1 MAAVSAA
8 LLAKVDES
16 ENLGRGHP
24 QSRLW
29 CRAVAAPGE
38 VAAGR
43 RQQQNGKKKL
53 LHVAPDKR

>member
-16 ENLGRGHP
+16 ENL
-24 QSRLW
+24 
-29 CRAVAAPGE
+29 
-38 VAAGR
+38 
-43 RQQQNGKKKL
+43 QQNGKKKL